1 MISLEYLIG
10 AFLGIFFILFI
21 QNREIIKVSKKDFV
35 IKYSQSHI
43 LEIIKPLLPPPEKK
57 RVNKNT
63 QAYKHEEKTNVRV
76 IILDDKAFWIKDN
89 LFYSADFTGETI
101 DKDSTSIVDT
111 MGMDKVQLDKMLFII
126 DQLRDGKD
134 NDNSSSG
141 DN

>member
-1 MISLEYLIG
+1 MISLEYFVG
-10 AFLGIFFILFI
+10 AFLGVLFILFI
-21 QNREIIKVSKKDFV
+21 QNRNVIKVSKNDFV

-43 LEIIKPLLPPPEKK
+43 LEIIKPLLPIETK

-63 QAYKHEEKTNVRV
+63 QSYKHEEKTNVRV

-89 LFYSADFTGETI
+89 LFYSADFLGDVI
-101 DKDSTSIVDT
+101 DKDSASIVDT

-134 NDNSSSG
+134 NDSSSSG